1 MLFILLRATLFIEQH
16 YKTKLIERTPNNS
29 NILDAEVF
37 VSLKYLGN
45 YWRSPDF
52 PLINFEIKLD
62 LSWSNKCIISEVSMT
77 PTIGGNPATPAR
89 NTIGTIFQI
98 NNPKLYV
105 AVVTFSI
112 NDNIRFLEN
121 IRQGFKRT
129 ILWNKHRSKIT
140 TQIKK

>member
-1 MLFILLRATLFIEQH
+1 MLFILLRAALFIEQH
-16 YKTKLIERTPNNS
+16 YKTKLIERMPSNS

-37 VSLKYLGN
+37 LSLKYLGN
-45 YWRSPDF
+45 YWRSLDF

-62 LSWSNKCIISEVSMT
+62 LAWSNKCIISEVSMT
-77 PTIGGNPATPAR
+77 LTIADNPATPAR

-121 IRQGFKRT
+121 IRQGFKKT